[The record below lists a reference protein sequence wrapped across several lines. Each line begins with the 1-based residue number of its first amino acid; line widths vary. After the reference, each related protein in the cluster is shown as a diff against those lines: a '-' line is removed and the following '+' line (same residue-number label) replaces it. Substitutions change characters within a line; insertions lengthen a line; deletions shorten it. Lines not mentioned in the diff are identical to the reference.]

1 MRRKARSKLNIQ
13 VYEEACEWFVEFRGG
28 DLDVSARREFDLWV
42 RKSPESLAAYLEI
55 AAIWNEGSSLDP
67 EHKWDT
73 ETLIA
78 QAAADADSVV
88 PLPRASLVDL
98 PPYSSSRR
106 LKFAVTVSVVVACVG
121 ATLLGWSNFGS
132 RYATGVGE
140 QRFIALSDGSSVE
153 INSRSKIRVRYSAH
167 ERAVELLEGQALFQV
182 AGDHT
187 RPFIVSAGGT
197 RDRALG
203 TQFDVNETRGGNVV
217 TVVEGSVAILRDDSA
232 NANSSASPG
241 PGTADSGLGGANA
254 RHIGVASSNS
264 PAAGTTIFLA
274 AGEQLTLTATIAR
287 KTDHPDLATAT
298 AWTQRQLVFESAAL
312 SDVAEEF
319 NRYNE
324 RQLIIQD
331 PALYDFHVSGV
342 FSSTDPASLVRFLR
356 ERPGV
361 KVIETATEIRVAKN
375 IS

>member
-197 RDRALG
+197 RVRAL
-203 TQFDVNETRGGNVV
+203 
-217 TVVEGSVAILRDDSA
+217 
-232 NANSSASPG
+232 
-241 PGTADSGLGGANA
+241 
-254 RHIGVASSNS
+254 
-264 PAAGTTIFLA
+264 
-274 AGEQLTLTATIAR
+274 
-287 KTDHPDLATAT
+287 
-298 AWTQRQLVFESAAL
+298 
-312 SDVAEEF
+312 
-319 NRYNE
+319 
-324 RQLIIQD
+324 
-331 PALYDFHVSGV
+331 
-342 FSSTDPASLVRFLR
+342 
-356 ERPGV
+356 
-361 KVIETATEIRVAKN
+361 
-375 IS
+375 

>member
-1 MRRKARSKLNIQ
+1 
-13 VYEEACEWFVEFRGG
+13 
-28 DLDVSARREFDLWV
+28 
-42 RKSPESLAAYLEI
+42 
-55 AAIWNEGSSLDP
+55 
-67 EHKWDT
+67 
-73 ETLIA
+73 
-78 QAAADADSVV
+78 
-88 PLPRASLVDL
+88 
-98 PPYSSSRR
+98 
-106 LKFAVTVSVVVACVG
+106 
-121 ATLLGWSNFGS
+121 
-132 RYATGVGE
+132 
-140 QRFIALSDGSSVE
+140 
-153 INSRSKIRVRYSAH
+153 
-167 ERAVELLEGQALFQV
+167 
-182 AGDHT
+182 
-187 RPFIVSAGGT
+187 
-197 RDRALG
+197 
-203 TQFDVNETRGGNVV
+203 
-217 TVVEGSVAILRDDSA
+217 VEGSVAILRDDSA